1 MLRSIACTRR
11 SSCRCARGL
20 GSPTLYTQHPYSRRY
35 SARDVHLAA
44 DLAGR
49 AGLAVD
55 NARLYETEHGP
66 LGGDELNIIVPGGNY
81 GWPLFS
87 YGPMKVSMANY
98 MADIGSTYLMLPII
112 TVGIAHQERMSNA

>member
-1 MLRSIACTRR
+1 MRAPGRRYRPRDAAFDRLRSAIVVPMR
-11 SSCRCARGL
+11 SGL

-55 NARLYETEHGP
+55 NARLYETEHA
-66 LGGDELNIIVPGGNY
+66 E
-81 GWPLFS
+81 
-87 YGPMKVSMANY
+87 
-98 MADIGSTYLMLPII
+98 
-112 TVGIAHQERMSNA
+112 